1 MASVNYLKTI
11 NIFWDEAPYIE
22 GFNPD
27 AVVLFFAVLDTI
39 NSSSLNSNWSKTPIQ
54 YERIISKCKF
64 GKRAFLSA
72 RSWLVDNHF
81 LSIESGKNEYSPA
94 KYFVDDRFVEGLD
107 AKIEIEQSE
116 SSQSPPPEPPP
127 KKEKAKKEIEPKKV
141 WGEYVEGKGDG
152 ELHSM
157 MSEFY
162 HKNPNKYE
170 AEMYQ
175 EFLRYWTAPIQK
187 GAGKGKEKWRT
198 MDTFQVSGRLATWAK
213 NYKPK
218 SSDANSRKQNW
229 NPSETLDETLALI
242 RAKAYASTG

>member
-11 NIFWDEAPYIE
+11 NTFWDEAPYME
-22 GFNPD
+22 GFSPD

-116 SSQSPPPEPPP
+116 SSQSPPESPP

-162 HKNPNKYE
+162 HKNPDKYE

-218 SSDANSRKQNW
+218 ETKVNGKPKSEWDA
-229 NPSETLDETLALI
+229 SETLREAFAI
-242 RAKAYASTG
+242 VEAKYASTG

>member
-1 MASVNYLKTI
+1 MTGIWIPTDVLELYDLSFLEKGLLAQMIALSQKDGFCSAENTYFAGLFKCANETVSRSLSSMKKLG
-11 NIFWDEAPYIE
+11 YI
-22 GFNPD
+22 
-27 AVVLFFAVLDTI
+27 
-39 NSSSLNSNWSKTPIQ
+39 
-54 YERIISKCKF
+54 
-64 GKRAFLSA
+64 
-72 RSWLVDNHF
+72 
-81 LSIESGKNEYSPA
+81 
-94 KYFVDDRFVEGLD
+94 
-107 AKIEIEQSE
+107 KIEIDKSKGNSRKIYPLLSV
-116 SSQSPPPEPPP
+116 SSQQVSEPQQTVSSPLPETPP
-127 KKEKAKKEIEPKKV
+127 KKQKAKKEIEPKKV

-162 HKNPNKYE
+162 HKNIGKYE

-218 SSDANSRKQNW
+218 ELKVNGKAKSEWD
-229 NPSETLDETLALI
+229 PSETLREAFAI
-242 RAKAYASTG
+242 VEAKYASTG